1 MVKKV
6 KMKFGFLLVNFTVV
20 YCITLNQE
28 DQHREKR
35 KIVKFDILDEN
46 LDLEVEDMK
55 EKAFEYLKTAFSP
68 NM

>member
-1 MVKKV
+1 MLKKV
-6 KMKFGFLLVNFTVV
+6 KMKFGFLLVNFTVL
-20 YCITLNQE
+20 YCITLSQE
-28 DQHREKR
+28 DQHREER

-55 EKAFEYLKTAFSP
+55 KKALEYIKTAFSP

>member
-1 MVKKV
+1 MLKKV

-20 YCITLNQE
+20 YCITSNQE
-28 DQHREKR
+28 DQHREER

-46 LDLEVEDMK
+46 LDLEVENMK